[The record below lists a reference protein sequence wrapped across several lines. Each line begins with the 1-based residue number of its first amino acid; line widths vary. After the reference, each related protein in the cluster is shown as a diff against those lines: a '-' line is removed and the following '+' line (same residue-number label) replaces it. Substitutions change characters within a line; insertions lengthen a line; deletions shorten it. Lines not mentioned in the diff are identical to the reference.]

1 MTKEEFFS
9 RSNAQYVA
17 IALNHVIDKKEG
29 YAEVE
34 LVSYRDG
41 EEVAE
46 PPIYI
51 RLRGE
56 DSNVVTLANSSE
68 IAQCITDDGQ
78 LVSIML
84 GKPKERVMQP
94 ARIILGP
101 ETSVSDT

>member
-1 MTKEEFFS
+1 MAKGELFS
-9 RSNAQYVA
+9 RYSAQKVA
-17 IALNHVIDKKEG
+17 IALHHVIDKEDG

-46 PPIYI
+46 PPIYV
-51 RLRGE
+51 RLQGAA
-56 DSNVVTLANSSE
+56 SNVVKLANSSE
-68 IAQCITDDGQ
+68 IAQCITSNGQ

-84 GKPKERVMQP
+84 GKPEEYAMQP